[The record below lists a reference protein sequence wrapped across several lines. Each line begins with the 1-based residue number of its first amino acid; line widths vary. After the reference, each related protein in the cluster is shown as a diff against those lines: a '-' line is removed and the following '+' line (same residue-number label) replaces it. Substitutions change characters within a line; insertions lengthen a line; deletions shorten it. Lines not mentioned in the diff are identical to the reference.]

1 MWCLQSQTL
10 GNTNWEIVP
19 ACVWLHL
26 TTIMRVFS
34 CITVNEDVYIAWRK
48 NGHVFPHTWYSSGQV
63 SSFLT
68 VDCSSVQMFHILCDT
83 VSMIISA
90 SETFTQTTKS
100 SLGKIF

>member
-1 MWCLQSQTL
+1 
-10 GNTNWEIVP
+10 
-19 ACVWLHL
+19 
-26 TTIMRVFS
+26 MRVFS